1 MLDTPGDIINL
12 APVINK
18 NKNLKGSVI
27 SNSAKNNK
35 CKFFSSYFY
44 NKKIDLEEIKELSP
58 RINEDFNETQ
68 MMCTYRELEDD
79 KKNEKIEKCE
89 KNLNEDFTSEGTLKI
104 EAEFVDDIQYN
115 QTLGNEVMEII
126 ENNQKE
132 DIDNYIDKIKN
143 RFSKSK
149 MMRLNTEKK
158 IERNNSENTI
168 ENSKNLPNNP
178 NHIILEDIRK
188 YYYLRNFQ

>member
-1 MLDTPGDIINL
+1 
-12 APVINK
+12 
-18 NKNLKGSVI
+18 
-27 SNSAKNNK
+27 
-35 CKFFSSYFY
+35 
-44 NKKIDLEEIKELSP
+44 
-58 RINEDFNETQ
+58 
-68 MMCTYRELEDD
+68 
-79 KKNEKIEKCE
+79 
-89 KNLNEDFTSEGTLKI
+89 
-104 EAEFVDDIQYN
+104 
-115 QTLGNEVMEII
+115 MEII